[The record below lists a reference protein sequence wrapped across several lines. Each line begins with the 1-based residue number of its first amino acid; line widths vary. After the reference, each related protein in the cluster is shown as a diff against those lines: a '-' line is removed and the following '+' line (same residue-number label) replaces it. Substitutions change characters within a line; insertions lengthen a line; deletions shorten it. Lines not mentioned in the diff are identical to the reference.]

1 MNVDALSTFVTKL
14 NDIRKRYGDGPWRE
28 AILKFGVDCL
38 NAGGQTEHFAKEM
51 INGLA
56 SEGLSWE
63 QVEAAAAKQAIPKN
77 PAPTMDEMFMK
88 ALQQQLPGLKSQAQ
102 FTAFQG
108 AFEAFRAVS
117 NAILAKNKEGETSAK
132 EALEK
137 GFETLRM
144 ATDLTQKL
152 EDVPEAA
159 TSAEAEEFKRPPA
172 EFQEYDVQ
180 RSLLSELTKIST
192 LSELN
197 EWWKTNRQRVDQVKN
212 PSLRNPLIDLVREK
226 KAQLAT
232 TPQA

>member
-28 AILKFGVDCL
+28 AMIKFGVDCL
-38 NAGGQTEHFAKEM
+38 NAGGQTERFAKEL

-56 SEGLSWE
+56 EEGLSWA
-63 QVEAAAAKQAIPKN
+63 QVEAAAAEPPKS

-108 AFEAFRAVS
+108 AFEAFRAIS
-117 NAILAKNKEGETSAK
+117 NAILAKNKEAETTAK

-180 RSLLSELTKIST
+180 RSLLSELSKIST

-197 EWWKTNRQRVDQVKN
+197 EWWKTNRQRVDQVKS

-226 KAQLAT
+226 KAHLAA
-232 TPQA
+232 PQA